1 MQFPLISRELIAILK
16 LVHGIFNTS
25 VMLLFYYHAR
35 NGISI
40 RLARR
45 RETPLPVQA
54 IKRHRKMGPMLA
66 LLGLAGFSAGLILTL
81 VDTGRLFMYP
91 SHLFTGASI
100 VLLLFV
106 TYRVSRKIAGRSLP
120 ERDLHY
126 RLGIVIL
133 ALYLVNVVLGI
144 GVLL

>member
-1 MQFPLISRELIAILK
+1 MQFPLISRELIAVLK

-25 VMLLFYYHAR
+25 VMLLFFYHAG
-35 NGISI
+35 NGIAI
-40 RLARR
+40 RRARR
-45 RETPLPVQA
+45 KETPLPVQA
-54 IKRHRKMGPMLA
+54 IKRHRRMGPLLA
-66 LLGLAGFSAGLILTL
+66 LLGVAGFSAGLTLTL
-81 VDTGRLFMYP
+81 ADTGRLFMYP
-91 SHLFTGASI
+91 SHLFTGSAI